1 MTAESTDHRSADLR
15 IVLVEPAG
23 PRNVGSVARV
33 MANFDLSEL
42 VLVNPQCDPLGPE
55 ARQMAV
61 HAVALLEQARIVDS
75 LGEAIADCQ
84 RTAAAT
90 GADYSLPVALETPR
104 ELMPWLAGVSGPT
117 ALVFGREDRGLDRT
131 ELEQVQRLLR
141 IPSSDRYSSLNLA
154 QAVGICC
161 YELAAARPGL
171 RPEAIALA
179 DQQQQRQ
186 YFDDLELLLRRIG
199 FLHPHTAAARMEKLK
214 RLAGRAELR
223 AEELAMLRGMVSQIT
238 WAIAH
243 PERIDPSV
251 R

>member
-1 MTAESTDHRSADLR
+1 MTAQSSIHGSAELR

-33 MANFDLSEL
+33 MANFDLAEL

-61 HAVALLEQARIVDS
+61 HAAGLLERARVVDS

-90 GADYSLPVALETPR
+90 GADYALPVALETPR
-104 ELMPWLAGVSGPT
+104 ELMPWLAGVNAPT

-171 RPEAIALA
+171 HPEAIALA
-179 DQQQQRQ
+179 DQQQQSQ
-186 YFDDLELLLRRIG
+186 YFADLEQLLRRIG
-199 FLHPHTAAARMEKLK
+199 FLQPHTVGARMEKLK

-223 AEELAMLRGMVSQIT
+223 AEELAMLRGMVSQVN

-243 PERIDPSV
+243 SDQIDPDL